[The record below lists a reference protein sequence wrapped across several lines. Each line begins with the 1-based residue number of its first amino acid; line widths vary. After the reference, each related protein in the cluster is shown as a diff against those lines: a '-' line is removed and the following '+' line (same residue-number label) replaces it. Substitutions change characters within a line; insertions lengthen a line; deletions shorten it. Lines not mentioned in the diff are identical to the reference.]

1 MNTHQVAFVDV
12 TNMQAL
18 VRQIGL
24 ERILT
29 DLAEAIET
37 DFIRWEAFDKTARV
51 PAHSP
56 EGVIELMPTSDGN
69 LYSFKY
75 VNGHPDNPA
84 RGLQTVTA
92 FGVLS
97 DVESGYPL
105 LLSEMTLLTALRT
118 AATSAMAARAVMNR
132 PARAMALIGNGA
144 QSEFQAIAFKQLLGT
159 RTLRLYDTDPKA
171 TQKCVANLA
180 SYGFE
185 LVVCDSIAEAVA
197 NVDVITTITADK
209 HFAQILSQDMIRAG
223 VHLNAVGGDC
233 PGKTE
238 LDPGIL
244 KQAEIFVEY
253 APQTRVEGESQQLP
267 HDHPVTPIWQVLAG
281 KNVGQRD
288 QSAVTVF
295 DSVGFAIEDFSALHY
310 VYRHLMA
317 SAHQQKP
324 AQLDLIAQP
333 KDPKDLFGLLAP
345 PQLEADHASQAV
357 MA

>member
-1 MNTHQVAFVDV
+1 MNTHQVAFIDV
-12 TNMQAL
+12 TDMQAL
-18 VRQIGL
+18 VTQIGV
-24 ERILT
+24 ERILAE
-29 DLAEAIET
+29 LAEAIRA
-37 DFIRWEAFDKTARV
+37 DFIRWQAFDKTARV

-56 EGVIELMPTSDGN
+56 EGVIELMPTSDGH
-69 LYSFKY
+69 LYGFKY
-75 VNGHPDNPA
+75 VNGHPKNPA

-118 AATSAMAARAVMNR
+118 AATSAMAARALMNR
-132 PARAMALIGNGA
+132 PARTMALIGNGA
-144 QSEFQAIAFKQLLGT
+144 QSEFQAIAFRQLLGIK
-159 RTLRLYDTDPKA
+159 TLHLYDTDPKA

-180 SYGFE
+180 PYGFE
-185 LVVCDSIAEAVA
+185 IVVCDSTAAAVA
-197 NVDVITTITADK
+197 NVDVVTTITADK
-209 HFAQILSQDMIRAG
+209 HLAQILSQDMIEPG

-238 LDPGIL
+238 LDPAIL
-244 KQAEIFVEY
+244 KRAEIFVEY
-253 APQTRVEGESQQLP
+253 APQTRVEGEIQQLP
-267 HDHPVTPIWQVLAG
+267 QDHPVTPIWQVLAG
-281 KNVGQRD
+281 KQVCQRD
-288 QSAVTVF
+288 RDAVTVF

-310 VYRHLMA
+310 VYQHLLA
-317 SAHQQKP
+317 NAHEKRP

-345 PQLEADHASQAV
+345 PLPETEHAPQAV